1 MGTTGS
7 GGAGDMYLVVGTS
20 EVHAGT
26 IDEFR
31 DELDA
36 AVERYRDL
44 RARNQRSV
52 KGPLVVDLGW
62 VTYFD
67 NAGVDLLV
75 EVHDALQREGGA
87 LRPVNA
93 AGAVRRVL
101 EDTHRWGA
109 VHGSDPIA

>member
-7 GGAGDMYLVVGTS
+7 GAAGDLYMVVGTS

-26 IDEFR
+26 IGEFR

-36 AVERYRDL
+36 AVERYRAL
-44 RARNQRSV
+44 RAGHQRSV

-67 NAGVDLLV
+67 SAGVDLLV
-75 EVHDALQREGGA
+75 ETHDALVREGGA

-109 VHGSDPIA
+109 VHGSDPIR

>member
-7 GGAGDMYLVVGTS
+7 GDAGDLYLAVGTS

-31 DELDA
+31 DGSTRPWSGSGPA
-36 AVERYRDL
+36 T
-44 RARNQRSV
+44 RNQRSV

-75 EVHDALQREGGA
+75 EVHDALQREGAA

-93 AGAVRRVL
+93 AGAVRAGT
-101 EDTHRWGA
+101 EETQRWGA
-109 VHGSDPIA
+109 VHGSDPIR